1 MKSTRKAVHPV
12 MSNPVNFTESPMKQS
27 VLDIMVF
34 IDAKGWAKMRHWV
47 KLSGNDEVS
56 CLGLVDEVKDDDR
69 IVTLLISEIYLL
81 EQTVSGGDTEL
92 DDKAVANLMIQ
103 LAAEGIDTS
112 KLKCWIHSHAT
123 MRVFWSSTDEECCS
137 LLANESYSVSIVSNK
152 RGDLLTR
159 IDIYNPFRV
168 TLNNVPT
175 QIHCTCSK
183 ELEEL
188 YSAEFVAKV
197 KRWTKIS
204 KFPKQFQPTAK
215 FQSEEELEEAFEQG
229 SINMYEY
236 EELSGQ
242 PLFDDF

>member
-1 MKSTRKAVHPV
+1 
-12 MSNPVNFTESPMKQS
+12 MKQL
-27 VLDIMVF
+27 LDIGIF
-34 IDAKGWAKMRHWV
+34 IDGEVWAKLRHWV
-47 KLSGNDEVS
+47 KLAGQDEVS
-56 CLGLVDEVKDDDR
+56 CLGLIDEVKNEGR
-69 IVTLLISEIYLL
+69 ITALLVSEIYLL
-81 EQTVSGGDTEL
+81 EQTVSGADTEL
-92 DDKAVANLMIQ
+92 EDKSVANLMIQ
-103 LAAEGIDTS
+103 LATEGIDTS
-112 KLKCWIHSHAT
+112 KLKCWLHSHAN

-137 LLANESYSVSIVSNK
+137 LLANDSYSVSIVTNL

-188 YSAEFVAKV
+188 YSAEFEAKV

-204 KFPKQFQPTAK
+204 KFPKRFQPTEDFK
-215 FQSEEELEEAFEQG
+215 SEEELEEAFEEG

-236 EELSGQ
+236 QELFDQ
-242 PLFDDF
+242 PLFEDF

>member
-1 MKSTRKAVHPV
+1 
-12 MSNPVNFTESPMKQS
+12 MKQS
-27 VLDIMVF
+27 VLDIAVF
-34 IDAKGWAKMRHWV
+34 IDGEAWAKLRYWV
-47 KLSGNDEVS
+47 KLAGQDEVS
-56 CLGLVDEVKDDDR
+56 CLGLIDEIKDDGR
-69 IVTLLISEIYLL
+69 IIALMVSEIYLL
-81 EQTVSGGDTEL
+81 EQTVSGADTEL

-103 LAAEGIDTS
+103 LAAEGKDTS
-112 KLKCWIHSHAT
+112 KLKCWIHSHAN

-204 KFPKQFQPTAK
+204 KFPKRFPPALD
-215 FQSEEELEEAFEQG
+215 FESEEELDKAFERG
-229 SINMYEY
+229 DINMYEY
-236 EELSGQ
+236 QELFDQ
-242 PLFDDF
+242 PLFEDF

>member
-1 MKSTRKAVHPV
+1 
-12 MSNPVNFTESPMKQS
+12 MKQS
-27 VLDIMVF
+27 LLDIAVF
-34 IDAKGWAKMRHWV
+34 IDGEVWAKLRHWI
-47 KLSGNDEVS
+47 KLSGDNEVS
-56 CLGLVDEVKDDDR
+56 CLGLIDEIKDGER
-69 IVTLLISEIYLL
+69 ITALLVSEIYLL

-92 DDKAVANLMIQ
+92 EDKAVANLMIQ

-112 KLKCWIHSHAT
+112 KLKCWIHSHAN

-137 LLANESYSVSIVSNK
+137 LLANDSYSVSIVTNL

-159 IDIYNPFRV
+159 VDIYHPFRV
-168 TLNNVPT
+168 TLNKVPT

-188 YSAEFVAKV
+188 YSAEFEAKV

-204 KFPKQFQPTAK
+204 KFPKRFQPTAN
-215 FQSEEELEEAFEQG
+215 FQSEEELEKAFEEG